1 MIVQPR
7 TNPKRELKSQK
18 PKTKHLK
25 TMNKQILLT
34 AALCAATALTAR
46 SQTLLTIEHV
56 DIGLAFEDGLWDLHV
71 HDETN
76 EQEYEPDDAI
86 LFVGPSASGTVP
98 ANPLFSF
105 LGNPGDSVWQLP
117 SSADPNLLFLGIGA
131 EEIVDGLFVNNVLTL
146 TLTGISGPGHF
157 ALYRTD
163 IFNTPTVFMNTRDGI
178 SSDDKYDLQAGGHA
192 HFFWAFSEMG
202 EYTLTFEASGF
213 LDDGQNT
220 FTSSGPVEYSFQ
232 VVPEPG
238 TTALMLL
245 GGAGWWFMV
254 RRQSRLS

>member
-1 MIVQPR
+1 M
-7 TNPKRELKSQK
+7 K
-18 PKTKHLK
+18 
-25 TMNKQILLT
+25 KQILLT
-34 AALCAATALTAR
+34 AAVCAAAALTAR
-46 SQTLLTIEHV
+46 AQTLLTLEHV

-86 LFVGPSASGTVP
+86 LYVGLAASGTVP

-117 SSADPNLLFLGIGA
+117 PSADPNLLFLGIGA
-131 EEIVDGLFVNNVLTL
+131 EEIEDGVFVNDVLTL

-157 ALYRTD
+157 ALYQTD

-178 SSDDKYDLQAGGHA
+178 NSADKYDLPAGSHS

-202 EYTLTFEASGF
+202 TYTLSFEASGL
-213 LDDGQNT
+213 LDDGQST
-220 FTSSGPVEYSFQ
+220 FTSSGPVPYTFQ
-232 VVPEPG
+232 VVPEPA
-238 TTALMLL
+238 TTALLAVGGTGLL
-245 GGAGWWFMV
+245 FMA
-254 RRQSRLS
+254 RRRTRQR

>member
-1 MIVQPR
+1 M
-7 TNPKRELKSQK
+7 K
-18 PKTKHLK
+18 
-25 TMNKQILLT
+25 KQLIL
-34 AALCAATALTAR
+34 AVALCAATALTAR

-56 DIGLAFEDGLWDLHV
+56 DIGLAFGDGLWDLHV

-86 LFVGPSASGTVP
+86 LFVGPTASNSVP
-98 ANPLFSF
+98 VNPLFSF

-117 SSADPNLLFLGIGA
+117 PSADPNLLFLGIGT
-131 EEIVDGLFVNNVLTL
+131 EEIADGVFVNDTLTL
-146 TLTGISGPGHF
+146 TLTDISGPGHF
-157 ALYRTD
+157 ALYQTD
-163 IFNTPTVFMNTRDGI
+163 IFNVPNVFMSTRDGI
-178 SSDDKYDLQAGGHA
+178 SAADKYDAQAGGHA
-192 HFFWAFSEMG
+192 HFFWSFSEMG
-202 EYTLTFEASGF
+202 EYALTFEASGF

-245 GGAGWWFMV
+245 GGAGLWFMV